1 MFFVKEN
8 GTIVVFD
15 KNKIKKAIVPF
26 SFTKNI
32 LFPPIF

>member
-15 KNKIKKAIVPF
+15 KNKINSI
-26 SFTKNI
+26 SNERWWNLFT
-32 LFPPIF
+32 